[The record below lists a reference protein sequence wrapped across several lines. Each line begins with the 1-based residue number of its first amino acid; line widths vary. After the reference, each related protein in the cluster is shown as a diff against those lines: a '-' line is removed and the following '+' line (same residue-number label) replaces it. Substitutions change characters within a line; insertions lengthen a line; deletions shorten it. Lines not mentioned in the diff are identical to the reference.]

1 MIILDTNVLGELVR
15 PQPDRNVVRWVDS
28 RAAGEFATTAITAAE
43 MALGAAQMEDGKRK
57 AQIIALNAAILEQM
71 ATILPFSAGDAAHYA
86 RVMDSRRRLG
96 RRIEPLDAQIAAI
109 ALSQRAI
116 VATRNLK
123 DFEET
128 GVDVIDPWTA

>member
-15 PQPDRNVVRWVDS
+15 PQPDRNVVRWMDG
-28 RAAGEFATTAITAAE
+28 RALGEVVTTAITAAE
-43 MALGAAQMEDGKRK
+43 MSLGAAQMDDGKRR
-57 AQIIALNAAILEQM
+57 AQIVALNAAILDQM
-71 ATILPFSAGDAAHYA
+71 ASILPFSAEDAANYA
-86 RVMDSRRRLG
+86 RVMDLRRRLG

-116 VATRNLK
+116 VATRNIK

-128 GVDVIDPWTA
+128 GIELINPWTA